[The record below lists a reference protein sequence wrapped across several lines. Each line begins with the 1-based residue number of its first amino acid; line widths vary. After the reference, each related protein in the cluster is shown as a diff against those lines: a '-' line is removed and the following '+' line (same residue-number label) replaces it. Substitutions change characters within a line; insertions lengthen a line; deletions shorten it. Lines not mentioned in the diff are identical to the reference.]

1 MPLGY
6 RTAGKEIAAISTKA
20 HKQSL
25 RMRAENPYE
34 IGLPASTK
42 PSSSPKT
49 NKVNG
54 ADDKLKTNNT
64 KNPRLPSVLWQK
76 VGIIDVS
83 KLLPSENFPRVDLQ
97 TYSHE
102 DVGFQIKIYFIVP
115 EEIESENIKMEFFE
129 QAFEIWAVCAK
140 AAYRVFLPKLYKTII
155 PERSSVKVIA
165 KKRKIIVTMQ
175 KYDNYEWR
183 FLKV

>member
-1 MPLGY
+1 MLGICLWTI
-6 RTAGKEIAAISTKA
+6 RGALHVGGGAFALGLSTAGKEIAAISTKA

-64 KNPRLPSVLWQK
+64 KNRDSRLCC
-76 VGIIDVS
+76 G
-83 KLLPSENFPRVDLQ
+83 
-97 TYSHE
+97 
-102 DVGFQIKIYFIVP
+102 
-115 EEIESENIKMEFFE
+115 
-129 QAFEIWAVCAK
+129 
-140 AAYRVFLPKLYKTII
+140 
-155 PERSSVKVIA
+155 
-165 KKRKIIVTMQ
+165 KK
-175 KYDNYEWR
+175 
-183 FLKV
+183 

>member
-1 MPLGY
+1 MLGICLWTIRGVASTVAHLPLGY

-34 IGLPASTK
+34 IGLPASMK

-49 NKVNG
+49 NKVNS
-54 ADDKLKTNNT
+54 ADDKLKTNNEKSAT
-64 KNPRLPSVLWQK
+64 PLRVVAKSRHHRRLQTLA
-76 VGIIDVS
+76 IR
-83 KLLPSENFPRVDLQ
+83 KLPRVDLQ

-115 EEIESENIKMEFFE
+115 EEIESENIKMEFLE
-129 QAFEIWAVCAK
+129 QAFEIWAVS
-140 AAYRVFLPKLYKTII
+140 R
-155 PERSSVKVIA
+155 
-165 KKRKIIVTMQ
+165 
-175 KYDNYEWR
+175 
-183 FLKV
+183 LKSGVQSILTETV

>member
-1 MPLGY
+1 M
-6 RTAGKEIAAISTKA
+6 
-20 HKQSL
+20 
-25 RMRAENPYE
+25 
-34 IGLPASTK
+34 
-42 PSSSPKT
+42 
-49 NKVNG
+49 
-54 ADDKLKTNNT
+54 
-64 KNPRLPSVLWQK
+64 LWQK

-102 DVGFQIKIYFIVP
+102 EIGFQIKIYFILP
-115 EEIESENIKMEFFE
+115 EEIESENVKMEFLE

-155 PERSSVKVIA
+155 PERSSVRVIA